1 MYIYVIDNVTCNYTT
16 ELGDILDVLWAAT
29 SAHRG
34 VGVFSEPFKLPLND
48 GPTSKSLV
56 FSIIALGVD
65 GLSEGVAGDRPGVEI
80 V

>member
-1 MYIYVIDNVTCNYTT
+1 VYIYVIDNVTCNYTT

-48 GPTSKSLV
+48 G
-56 FSIIALGVD
+56 IIALGVD